1 MGQTIHILKKDIRHL
16 RLEIGVVLVMAASFG
31 GVGHALSMGALMSAA
46 AAYLI
51 VRVIQAEPIPGDT
64 QFWIT
69 RPYRWTHL
77 LAAKLAFI
85 VLFVNL
91 PVFGAQWVIFVRDGF
106 SVTPNL
112 PGLLWGFLLA
122 FFGVAVPIAAL
133 ATLTPGLGQFILTGI
148 LFFTIAQSIVADFRI
163 DPWPDEVAWIRFSI
177 LAVLVILIGAWTLLE
192 QYRTRRTFR
201 NRVTVV
207 AVVVLGLVG
216 AFYTP
221 LEWGL
226 ALQSRLSREG
236 FESTSFRIEL
246 DPSLPPRSR
255 TSLGEQLVRVNLPFV
270 TRNTPDGVV
279 SRSALYNLTFVGRDG
294 QRWEPPAVFG
304 RQMRPFR
311 ENMARSVGLPKS
323 LVDAWRDSPVA
334 VQGTFYLTV
343 FGNAQEEAFV
353 LSKDGVELSRG
364 LQCFSQ
370 ESRSGVGV
378 LCRIPFRRPSFAMSV
393 RVGDEEIGNIS
404 PVFSYSPFPAGIDLN
419 QRWQGQLLGS
429 GGVVRLPE
437 EEVTESGRSVRFEYV
452 SYGLIEGQQVTLIV
466 RDRVAYLRRGFEM
479 TIDLDDFVVN

>member
-31 GVGHALSMGALMSAA
+31 GVGHTLSMGVLMSVA

-69 RPYRWTHL
+69 RPYRWTSL
-77 LAAKLAFI
+77 LAAKLVFI

-91 PVFGAQWVIFVRDGF
+91 LVFGAQWVIFVRDGF

-122 FFGVAVPIAAL
+122 FFGIAVPIAAL

-148 LFFTIAQSIVADFRI
+148 LFFTIAQSVVADFRL
-163 DPWPDEVAWIRFSI
+163 DPWPEEVGWIRFSI
-177 LAVLVILIGAWTLLE
+177 LAVPIILIGAWTLLE

-246 DPSLPPRSR
+246 DPSLSPRSR
-255 TSLGEQLVRVNLPFV
+255 TSLGEQLAPMFHRKDQK
-270 TRNTPDGVV
+270 R
-279 SRSALYNLTFVGRDG
+279 
-294 QRWEPPAVFG
+294 PPCLA
-304 RQMRPFR
+304 
-311 ENMARSVGLPKS
+311 
-323 LVDAWRDSPVA
+323 
-334 VQGTFYLTV
+334 
-343 FGNAQEEAFV
+343 
-353 LSKDGVELSRG
+353 
-364 LQCFSQ
+364 
-370 ESRSGVGV
+370 
-378 LCRIPFRRPSFAMSV
+378 
-393 RVGDEEIGNIS
+393 
-404 PVFSYSPFPAGIDLN
+404 
-419 QRWQGQLLGS
+419 
-429 GGVVRLPE
+429 
-437 EEVTESGRSVRFEYV
+437 
-452 SYGLIEGQQVTLIV
+452 
-466 RDRVAYLRRGFEM
+466 
-479 TIDLDDFVVN
+479 

>member
-122 FFGVAVPIAAL
+122 FFGVAIPIAAL

-148 LFFTIAQSIVADFRI
+148 LFLTIAQSIVADFRI

-177 LAVLVILIGAWTLLE
+177 LAVPVILIGAWTLLE
-192 QYRTRRTFR
+192 QYR
-201 NRVTVV
+201 
-207 AVVVLGLVG
+207 
-216 AFYTP
+216 
-221 LEWGL
+221 
-226 ALQSRLSREG
+226 
-236 FESTSFRIEL
+236 
-246 DPSLPPRSR
+246 
-255 TSLGEQLVRVNLPFV
+255 
-270 TRNTPDGVV
+270 TPDGVV

-304 RQMRPFR
+304 RQMRPLR
-311 ENMARSVGLPKS
+311 ENMVRSVGLPKS

-378 LCRIPFRRPSFAMSV
+378 LCRIPFRRPPFAMSV

-466 RDRVAYLRRGFEM
+466 RDRVAYLRRDFEM